1 MIICISGLAEDGFL
15 TFNLRATAH
24 SPDLVPLSVPQ
35 ALSRF
40 LGLTESCSLFQERN
54 HLQARVYCSFCP
66 VVLWVICPATRFPV
80 HSGLIQSILSLLFS
94 PPALAPETLTCLLPL
109 SPWRISIPFPPLSAS
124 PCLDSDP
131 GGHSSIF
138 YYQYFFIYSFI
149 HLLSH
154 CGRWEAQTLLVIDA
168 VCMLSHFSHVQLL
181 TTLWTVACQAPLSMG
196 ILQARIWSGLPC
208 LLPGDLLDP
217 GIEPVSPASLALAGA
232 FFTTAPSGKPQRCH
246 SLSLYSFAHLP
257 SQSLKNQGTHF
268 SASLAA
274 SWLIDT
280 NMTNK
285 IKTEVH
291 WELLGKV
298 FLPNER
304 RKLGRII
311 LSYHPGPCSASC
323 SWA

>member
-1 MIICISGLAEDGFL
+1 
-15 TFNLRATAH
+15 
-24 SPDLVPLSVPQ
+24 
-35 ALSRF
+35 
-40 LGLTESCSLFQERN
+40 
-54 HLQARVYCSFCP
+54 
-66 VVLWVICPATRFPV
+66 
-80 HSGLIQSILSLLFS
+80 
-94 PPALAPETLTCLLPL
+94 
-109 SPWRISIPFPPLSAS
+109 
-124 PCLDSDP
+124 
-131 GGHSSIF
+131 
-138 YYQYFFIYSFI
+138 
-149 HLLSH
+149 
-154 CGRWEAQTLLVIDA
+154 
-168 VCMLSHFSHVQLL
+168 MLSHFSHVQLF

-298 FLPNER
+298 FLPNKRNLDMTEQ
-304 RKLGRII
+304 LD
-311 LSYHPGPCSASC
+311 
-323 SWA
+323 

>member
-1 MIICISGLAEDGFL
+1 MCAQSCPTLNIPPG
-15 TFNLRATAH
+15 
-24 SPDLVPLSVPQ
+24 PSVQ
-35 ALSRF
+35 GIFRSRI
-40 LGLTESCSLFQERN
+40 LERV
-54 HLQARVYCSFCP
+54 A
-66 VVLWVICPATRFPV
+66 I
-80 HSGLIQSILSLLFS
+80 
-94 PPALAPETLTCLLPL
+94 PP
-109 SPWRISIPFPPLSAS
+109 
-124 PCLDSDP
+124 P
-131 GGHSSIF
+131 GAI
-138 YYQYFFIYSFI
+138 
-149 HLLSH
+149 
-154 CGRWEAQTLLVIDA
+154 
-168 VCMLSHFSHVQLL
+168 
-181 TTLWTVACQAPLSMG
+181 
-196 ILQARIWSGLPC
+196 
-208 LLPGDLLDP
+208 LDP